1 MEPRDLTI
9 TQASQAIAGG
19 KLSPPK
25 LMESLLERVRELE
38 PSLKV
43 WITLDE
49 EAALQSA
56 KDAETEIN
64 STGPRTPLHGIPIG
78 AKDIYYTKG
87 VLTTAGAP
95 QYRNFVPS
103 YDATSVARLKD
114 AGAIILGKAVT
125 TQFADGDP
133 SPTFNPWNREHT
145 PGGSSS
151 GSAVA
156 VAARMCPA
164 SLGSQT
170 GGSTLR
176 PAIYNGVVGLK
187 PTYGRISRHGVVPFA
202 WSLDTIG
209 IIARSVNDT
218 ALLLQVMAGHD
229 SNDASSSLEP
239 VEDYVSGLAAQKD
252 PPRIGVI
259 REFFYENASEEVCRH
274 TDEVVRGLEKAG
286 ASVSEIKLPDSFH
299 LHEAARSVVI
309 NVEAAAF
316 HQGMYNQN
324 PDDYGPHLRRIIE
337 VGMLVPGAQYLQAQ
351 RVRARFRKDAEA
363 LFENCD
369 VLLTPATP
377 TAAPRDRTTT
387 GNAIFQSAWTSAG
400 LPAIAIPTGLD
411 ADGMPLGVQLVAA
424 PFAEAK
430 LLAAAHW
437 CESVLGVELRPPGLS
452 YRPRPR
458 SWGIGASGHTDTASK
473 ASDIQPEPRSW
484 Y

>member
-19 KLSPPK
+19 NLSPPE
-25 LMESLLERVRELE
+25 LMESLLERIRELD

-43 WITLDE
+43 WVTLDE
-49 EAALQSA
+49 EAALRSA
-56 KDAETEIN
+56 RDAETEIGR
-64 STGPRTPLHGIPIG
+64 TGPRTPLHGIPIG
-78 AKDIYYTKG
+78 VKDIYYTKG

-95 QYRNFVPS
+95 QYRNFIPG
-103 YDATSVARLKD
+103 YDATSVAKLKD

-133 SPTFNPWNREHT
+133 SPTFNPWDREHT

-164 SLGSQT
+164 ALGSQT

-176 PAIYNGVVGLK
+176 PAIYNGVAGLK
-187 PTYGRISRHGVVPFA
+187 PTYGRISRYGVVPFA
-202 WSLDTIG
+202 WSLDTVG
-209 IIARSVNDT
+209 IIARTVNDT

-229 SNDASSSLEP
+229 SNDASSSLKP
-239 VEDYVSGLAAQKD
+239 VEDYVSGLARQKD

-259 REFFYENASEEVCRH
+259 REFFYENASEEVRRH
-274 TDEVVRGLEKAG
+274 TDQVVRRLEEAG
-286 ASVSEIKLPDSFH
+286 AAVSEIKLPDSFH

-316 HQGMYNQN
+316 HQRMYNQN

-351 RVRARFRKDAEA
+351 RVRARFRKDVEA
-363 LFENCD
+363 MLEDWD

-387 GNAIFQSAWTSAG
+387 GNAICQAAWTSAG
-400 LPAIAIPTGLD
+400 LPAIAIPSGLD
-411 ADGMPLGVQLVAA
+411 GAGMPLGIQLAA
-424 PFAEAK
+424 PPFAEAK

-437 CESVLGVELRPPGLS
+437 CESALGVELRPPGL
-452 YRPRPR
+452 
-458 SWGIGASGHTDTASK
+458 A
-473 ASDIQPEPRSW
+473 
-484 Y
+484 

>member
-1 MEPRDLTI
+1 MELRDLTI
-9 TQASQAIAGG
+9 DQASQAIAGG
-19 KLSPPK
+19 KLSPPE
-25 LMESLLERVRELE
+25 LMESLLERIRELE
-38 PSLKV
+38 PSLKAWV
-43 WITLDE
+43 TLNE
-49 EAALQSA
+49 EAALGSA
-56 KDAETEIN
+56 REAETEI
-64 STGPRTPLHGIPIG
+64 SGGGPRTPLHGIPIG
-78 AKDIYYTKG
+78 VKDIYYTKG

-95 QYRNFVPS
+95 QYRNFIPG
-103 YDATSVARLKD
+103 YDATSVAKLKE

-133 SPTFNPWNREHT
+133 SPTFNPWHREHT

-187 PTYGRISRHGVVPFA
+187 PTYGRISRYGVVPFA
-202 WSLDTIG
+202 WSLDTVG
-209 IIARSVNDT
+209 IIARGVNDT

-229 SNDASSSLEP
+229 PNDASSSLEP
-239 VEDYVSGLAAQKD
+239 VEDYVSGLAAHKD

-274 TDEVVRGLEKAG
+274 TDEVVRRLEKAG
-286 ASVSEIKLPDSFH
+286 AAVSEIKLPDSFH

-316 HQGMYNQN
+316 HQRMYNQN

-337 VGMLVPGAQYLQAQ
+337 VGMLISGAQYLQAQ

-363 LFENCD
+363 MFKDWD

-387 GNAIFQSAWTSAG
+387 GNALCQAAWTSAG
-400 LPAIAIPTGLD
+400 LPAIAIPSGLD
-411 ADGMPLGVQLVAA
+411 GTGMPLGIQLAA
-424 PFAEAK
+424 PPFAEAK

-437 CESVLGVELRPPGLS
+437 CESMLGVELRPPGL
-452 YRPRPR
+452 
-458 SWGIGASGHTDTASK
+458 G
-473 ASDIQPEPRSW
+473 
-484 Y
+484 

>member
-9 TQASQAIAGG
+9 AQASQAIADG
-19 KLSPPK
+19 KLSPPE

-38 PSLKV
+38 PSLKAWV
-43 WITLDE
+43 TLDE
-49 EAALQSA
+49 EAALKSA
-56 KDAETEIN
+56 RAAETEIH
-64 STGPRTPLHGIPIG
+64 SSGPRTSLHGIPIG
-78 AKDIYYTKG
+78 VKDIYYTKG

-95 QYRNFVPS
+95 QYRNFVPE
-103 YDATSVARLKD
+103 YDATSVSKLKD

-133 SPTFNPWNREHT
+133 SPAFNPWNLEHT

-156 VAARMCPA
+156 VATRMCPA
-164 SLGSQT
+164 ALGSQT

-176 PAIYNGVVGLK
+176 PAAYNGVVGLK
-187 PTYGRISRHGVVPFA
+187 PTYGRISRYGVVPFA
-202 WSLDTIG
+202 WSLDTVG
-209 IIARSVNDT
+209 IIARTVNDT
-218 ALLLQVMAGHD
+218 ALLLQAMAGHD
-229 SNDASSSLEP
+229 PNDASSSPEP
-239 VEDYVSGLAAQKD
+239 VEDYVSGLARQND

-259 REFFYENASEEVCRH
+259 RQFYYETASEEVRRH

-286 ASVSEIKLPDSFH
+286 AAVSEIKLPDSFH

-309 NVEAAAF
+309 NVDAAAF
-316 HQGMYNQN
+316 HQRMYNQN

-351 RVRARFRKDAEA
+351 RVRARFRRDAEA
-363 LFENCD
+363 MFKDCD
-369 VLLTPATP
+369 ILLTPATP

-387 GNAIFQSAWTSAG
+387 GDPTFQAGWTSAG
-400 LPAIAIPTGLD
+400 LPAVAIPSGLD
-411 ADGMPLGVQLVAA
+411 ASGMPLGVQLVAA

-437 CESVLGVELRPPGLS
+437 CESVLGVELRPPGLGH
-452 YRPRPR
+452 RPQPR
-458 SWGIGASGHTDTASK
+458 SWGIGASEHMDTAS
-473 ASDIQPEPRSW
+473 DIRPEPRSW
-484 Y
+484 R

>member
-9 TQASQAIAGG
+9 AQASQAIAGG
-19 KLSPPK
+19 KLSPPE
-25 LMESLLERVRELE
+25 LMESLLERIRELK

-43 WITLDE
+43 WVTLDE
-49 EAALQSA
+49 EAALRSA
-56 KDAETEIN
+56 RDAETEI
-64 STGPRTPLHGIPIG
+64 SSAGPRTPLHGIPIG
-78 AKDIYYTKG
+78 VKDIYYTKD

-95 QYRNFVPS
+95 QYRNFIPG
-103 YDATSVARLKD
+103 YDATSVAKLKD

-187 PTYGRISRHGVVPFA
+187 PTYGRISRYGVVPFA
-202 WSLDTIG
+202 WSLDTVG
-209 IIARSVNDT
+209 IIARGVNDT
-218 ALLLQVMAGHD
+218 ALLLQAMAGHD
-229 SNDASSSLEP
+229 PNDASSSLEP
-239 VEDYVSGLAAQKD
+239 VEDYVSGLAAHKD

-259 REFFYENASEEVCRH
+259 REFYYETASEEVCRH
-274 TDEVVRGLEKAG
+274 TDQVVRKLEEAG
-286 ASVSEIKLPDSFH
+286 AAVSEIKLPHTFH

-316 HQGMYNQN
+316 HQRMYNQN

-351 RVRARFRKDAEA
+351 RVRARFRRDAEA
-363 LFENCD
+363 MFKDCD

-387 GNAIFQSAWTSAG
+387 GNAIFQATWTSAG
-400 LPAIAIPTGLD
+400 LPAIAIPSGLD
-411 ADGMPLGVQLVAA
+411 AAGMPLGVQLVAA

-430 LLAAAHW
+430 LLATAHW
-437 CESVLGVELRPPGLS
+437 CESVLGVELRPPGL
-452 YRPRPR
+452 
-458 SWGIGASGHTDTASK
+458 A
-473 ASDIQPEPRSW
+473 
-484 Y
+484 

>member
-19 KLSPPK
+19 KLSPPD

-38 PSLKV
+38 PSLKAWV
-43 WITLDE
+43 TLDE

-56 KDAETEIN
+56 RDAETEIG

-95 QYRNFVPS
+95 QYRNFIPS

-202 WSLDTIG
+202 WSLDTVG

-274 TDEVVRGLEKAG
+274 TDEVMRGLEKAG

-351 RVRARFRKDAEA
+351 RVRAIFRRDAEA
-363 LFENCD
+363 MFEDFD

-400 LPAIAIPTGLD
+400 LPAIAIPSGLD
-411 ADGMPLGVQLVAA
+411 AAGMPLGVQLVAP

-430 LLAAAHW
+430 LIAAARW

-452 YRPRPR
+452 
-458 SWGIGASGHTDTASK
+458 
-473 ASDIQPEPRSW
+473 
-484 Y
+484 

>member
-9 TQASQAIAGG
+9 AQASQAIAGG
-19 KLSPPK
+19 KLSPPE
-25 LMESLLERVRELE
+25 LMESLLEQIRELE
-38 PSLKV
+38 PSLKAWV
-43 WITLDE
+43 TLDE

-56 KDAETEIN
+56 RDAEAEIGR
-64 STGPRTPLHGIPIG
+64 TGPRTPLHGIPIG
-78 AKDIYYTKG
+78 VKDIYYTKG

-95 QYRNFVPS
+95 QYRDFVPG
-103 YDATSVARLKD
+103 YDATSVAKLKE

-133 SPTFNPWNREHT
+133 SPTFNPWDREHT

-164 SLGSQT
+164 ALGSQT

-176 PAIYNGVVGLK
+176 PASYNGVVGLK
-187 PTYGRISRHGVVPFA
+187 PTYGRISRYGVVPFA
-202 WSLDTIG
+202 WSLDTVG
-209 IIARSVNDT
+209 IIARTVNDT
-218 ALLLQVMAGHD
+218 ALLLQAMAGHD

-239 VEDYVSGLAAQKD
+239 VDDYVSGLAARKD

-259 REFFYENASEEVCRH
+259 RDFYHEIASDEVNRH
-274 TDEVVRGLEKAG
+274 TDEVVRILEKAG
-286 ASVSEIKLPDSFH
+286 AVVSEAKLPDSFH

-309 NVEAAAF
+309 NVDAAAF
-316 HQGMYNQN
+316 HQRMYNQN

-351 RVRARFRKDAEA
+351 RVRARFRRDAEA
-363 LFENCD
+363 MFKDWD

-387 GNAIFQSAWTSAG
+387 GNVVFQAAWTSAG
-400 LPAIAIPTGLD
+400 LPAIAIPSGLD
-411 ADGMPLGVQLVAA
+411 GAGMPLGVQLVAA

-430 LLAAAHW
+430 LLDAAHW
-437 CESVLGVELRPPGLS
+437 CESVLGVELRPPGL
-452 YRPRPR
+452 P
-458 SWGIGASGHTDTASK
+458 
-473 ASDIQPEPRSW
+473 
-484 Y
+484 